1 MKELLYNNAKKA
13 GINLSSIHLEKFQVY
28 FDLMLETNKVI
39 NLTAITEKKD
49 IVNKH
54 FIDSIAL
61 KNYIN
66 LDGRKIIDIGTG
78 AGFPGIPLAI
88 ISDNAHFTLVD
99 SLNKRI
105 KFLDKI
111 IKECGLNNVETVHS
125 RAEDLG
131 HNETY
136 REKYDY
142 CVSRAVANM
151 SVLLEYCIPF
161 VKTGGQFISYKS
173 EKAEDEIKQTTNAQ
187 NKLGCKFIK
196 SYSFNLPETDI
207 SRRFYIFEKDKKLS
221 KTYPRQAGKPKKNP
235 L

>member
-1 MKELLYNNAKKA
+1 
-13 GINLSSIHLEKFQVY
+13 
-28 FDLMLETNKVI
+28 ML
-39 NLTAITEKKD
+39 
-49 IVNKH
+49 
-54 FIDSIAL
+54 FRS
-61 KNYIN
+61 
-66 LDGRKIIDIGTG
+66 
-78 AGFPGIPLAI
+78 
-88 ISDNAHFTLVD
+88 
-99 SLNKRI
+99 
-105 KFLDKI
+105 
-111 IKECGLNNVETVHS
+111 
-125 RAEDLG
+125 
-131 HNETY
+131 
-136 REKYDY
+136 
-142 CVSRAVANM
+142 VANM